1 MMYVALRLIT
11 SKMLTS
17 PSASGTGSL
26 GGPCQNVLFED
37 CVAQNITNDGGL
49 IPSNGPFVRTG
60 GFTMQGGT
68 NQVKF
73 VNCTA
78 ENVTATIGRVMG
90 FGTQLPL

>member
-1 MMYVALRLIT
+1 
-11 SKMLTS
+11 MLTS